1 MKKILT
7 MAAVALLTA
16 SCSNDNEGT
25 ITPEINQANAPV
37 AIQLSQTVAGL
48 TTKAPVTNGS
58 KVDATVVM
66 VDVTGGGNP
75 DWNTI
80 TFTPK
85 KTNTLKTEDP
95 NKGTFEKDADRAN
108 VSNAT
113 FTVGEEKAITLNPY
127 LYHASTDAS
136 WVAAVA
142 PDGTVEDGTHVNL
155 TTVDG
160 LQDVMYAAPVNTGT
174 KDAQVKDASLT
185 FEHLTTQLQFAVK
198 YVGKD
203 DGIWK
208 GKSVSV
214 KSIEI
219 KDVQLPKAVHF
230 SDGQVDLTNAAPFF
244 VPNIITTGLDPKA
257 ISATKVSPQIMIN
270 PSNPVKID
278 VTFLI
283 GSDDVKYSNV
293 TIQDGGGNLAPV
305 KGSSHLITLTLNEP
319 QSPADSEKALGVK
332 ATVKAWTVGNEGSA
346 TIND

>member
-1 MKKILT
+1 
-7 MAAVALLTA
+7 MAAVTLLAA

-25 ITPEINQANAPV
+25 ITPEINQADAPV
-37 AIQLSQTVAGL
+37 AIQLTQTVAGL

-58 KVDATVVM
+58 KVYATVVM
-66 VDVTGGGNP
+66 VDVTGEGNP
-75 DWNTI
+75 DWSTI
-80 TFTPK
+80 TFTPN

-95 NKGTFEKDADRAN
+95 DKGTFAKDADRAN
-108 VSNAT
+108 VSTAT
-113 FTVGEEKAITLNPY
+113 FTVGEDQPITLTPY

-155 TTVDG
+155 TKVDG
-160 LQDVMYAAPVNTGT
+160 LQDVMYAAAVNTGT
-174 KDAQVKDASLT
+174 KADQKTDATLK

-219 KDVQLPKAVHF
+219 KDVQLPNAVHF
-230 SDGQVDLTNAAPFF
+230 SDGQVDLTNAALFS
-244 VPNIITTGLDPKA
+244 VPNIITSGLDPKA
-257 ISATKVSPQIMIN
+257 TSATTVSPQIMIN
-270 PSNPVKID
+270 PSNPVVIN

-283 GSDDVKYSNV
+283 GSEDVKYSNV
-293 TIQDGGGNLAPV
+293 TIQDGGGNLAPA

-319 QSPADSEKALGVK
+319 QSAAATEKALGVK
-332 ATVKAWTVGNEGSA
+332 ATVTSWKVGNAGSA
-346 TIND
+346 TINK

>member
-1 MKKILT
+1 

-25 ITPEINQANAPV
+25 ITPEINQADAPV

-58 KVDATVVM
+58 KVYATVVM
-66 VDVTGGGNP
+66 VDVTSGGNP
-75 DWNTI
+75 DWSTI
-80 TFTPK
+80 TFAPN
-85 KTNTLKTEDP
+85 KTNTLITTEGP
-95 NKGTFEKDADRAN
+95 TKGTFANDADRAN
-108 VSNAT
+108 VSTAN
-113 FTVGEEKAITLNPY
+113 FTVGEDQPINLNPY
-127 LYHASTDAS
+127 LYHASTAAS

-142 PDGTVEDGTHVNL
+142 PDGTVEDGTHVKL

-160 LQDVMYAAPVNTGT
+160 LQDVMYAAAVNTGT
-174 KDAQVKDASLT
+174 KADQKTDASLT

-219 KDVQLPKAVHF
+219 KDVQLPNAVHF
-230 SDGQVDLTNAAPFF
+230 SDGQVDLTNAALFS
-244 VPNIITTGLDPKA
+244 VPNIITSGLDPQA
-257 ISATKVSPQIMIN
+257 ASATTVSPQIMIN
-270 PSNPVKID
+270 PSNPVVIN

-283 GSDDVKYSNV
+283 GSEDVKYSNV
-293 TIQDGGGNLAPV
+293 TIQDGEGNLAPA

-319 QSPADSEKALGVK
+319 QKPADTEKALGVK
-332 ATVKAWTVGNEGSA
+332 AIVTPWTVGNAGSA
-346 TIND
+346 TINK

>member
-1 MKKILT
+1 
-7 MAAVALLTA
+7 MAAVALLAA

-25 ITPEINQANAPV
+25 ITPEINQADAPV
-37 AIQLSQTVAGL
+37 AIQLSQTVEGL
-48 TTKAPVTNGS
+48 TTKAPITNGS
-58 KVDATVVM
+58 KVEATVVM
-66 VDVTGGGNP
+66 VDVTDGSNP
-75 DWNTI
+75 DWGTI
-80 TFTPK
+80 TFAPN
-85 KTNTLKTEDP
+85 KTNTLITAEL
-95 NKGTFEKDADRAN
+95 NKGTFATDADRAN
-108 VSNAT
+108 VSTAT
-113 FTVGEEKAITLNPY
+113 FTVGEDQPITLTPY
-127 LYHASTDAS
+127 LYHASTAAS

-142 PDGTVEDGTHVNL
+142 PDGEVEDGTHVKL

-160 LQDVMYAAPVNTGT
+160 LQDVMYAAAVNTGT
-174 KDAQVKDASLT
+174 KDAPNTDASLT

-203 DGIWK
+203 EGIWK

-219 KDVQLPKAVHF
+219 KDVQLPNAVHF
-230 SDGQVDLTNAAPFF
+230 SDGQVDLTNAAPFS

-257 ISATKVSPQIMIN
+257 TSATKVSPQIMIN

-293 TIQDGGGNLAPV
+293 TIQGGGGNLAPA

-319 QSPADSEKALGVK
+319 QSPAETEKALGVK

>member
-7 MAAVALLTA
+7 MAAVALLAA

-25 ITPEINQANAPV
+25 ITPEINQADAPV
-37 AIQLSQTVAGL
+37 AIQLTQTVAGL

-58 KVDATVVM
+58 KVYATVVM
-66 VDVTGGGNP
+66 VDVTGEGNP
-75 DWNTI
+75 DWS
-80 TFTPK
+80 TFSPN
-85 KTNTLKTEDP
+85 KTNTLITAEQ
-95 NKGTFEKDADRAN
+95 NKGTFAKDADRAN
-108 VSNAT
+108 VSTAN
-113 FTVGEEKAITLNPY
+113 FTVGEGQPINLNPY
-127 LYHASTDAS
+127 LYHASTAAS

-142 PDGTVEDGTHVNL
+142 PDGTVEDGTHVKL

-160 LQDVMYAAPVNTGT
+160 LQDVMYAAAVNTGT
-174 KDAQVKDASLT
+174 KTIPVENATLK

-219 KDVQLPKAVHF
+219 KDVQLPNAVHF
-230 SDGQVDLTNAAPFF
+230 SDGQVDLTKAALFS
-244 VPNIITTGLDPKA
+244 VPNIITSGLDPKA
-257 ISATKVSPQIMIN
+257 TSATTVSPQIMIN

-283 GSDDVKYSNV
+283 GSEDVKYSNV
-293 TIQDGGGNLAPV
+293 TIQDGAGNLAPV

-319 QSPADSEKALGVK
+319 QSAAATEKALGVK
-332 ATVKAWTVGNEGSA
+332 ATVTSWKVGNAGSA
-346 TIND
+346 TINK